1 MQLKLV
7 EINWAP
13 SPRQLRQFGVLCV
26 FVLPLLGWLWNVNAY
41 GLAIML
47 LVGSLVAVLS
57 FVWPAAVKPIFVGL
71 MLAAAPIGM
80 VVGEL
85 AMLLIFLG
93 VFLPISLIFR
103 LMGRDALRL
112 KVDRTATSYWQPKN
126 EPKHVSSYYRR
137 Y

>member
-1 MQLKLV
+1 MKLV

-13 SPRQLRQFGVLCV
+13 STRQLRQFGVVCF
-26 FVLPLLGWLWNVNAY
+26 FVLPLVGWLWNVSVN
-41 GLAIML
+41 GLAVML
-47 LVGSLVAVLS
+47 FLGSLIAILS
-57 FVWPAAVKPIFVGL
+57 IAWPPAVKPIFVGL
-71 MLAAAPIGM
+71 MLVAAPIGM

-93 VFLPISLIFR
+93 IFLPISMIFR
-103 LMGRDALRL
+103 LTGRDALRL
-112 KVDRTATSYWQPKN
+112 KIDKNASTYWLPKN

>member
-112 KVDRTATSYWQPKN
+112 KVDRTAASYWQPKS
-126 EPKHVSSYYRR
+126 EPKQVSSYYRR

>member
-1 MQLKLV
+1 M

-13 SPRQLRQFGVLCV
+13 SSRQLRQFGVLCV
-26 FVLPLLGWLWNVNAY
+26 FVLPLVGWLWNVGTS
-41 GLAIML
+41 GLAFTL
-47 LVGSLVAVLS
+47 LVGSIVAVVS
-57 FVWPAAVKPIFVGL
+57 FAWPAAVKPLFVGL

-80 VVGEL
+80 VAGEV

-103 LMGRDALRL
+103 LLGRDALRL
-112 KVDRTATSYWQPKN
+112 KVDKDATTYWQPKS
-126 EPKHVSSYYRR
+126 EPKRVSSYYRR

>member
-1 MQLKLV
+1 MKLV

-13 SPRQLRQFGVLCV
+13 STRQLRQFGVVCI
-26 FVLPLLGWLWNVNAY
+26 FVLPLLGWLWNISQN
-41 GLAIML
+41 GLAVML
-47 LVGSLVAVLS
+47 FLGGLVSILS
-57 FVWPAAVKPIFVGL
+57 FAWPSAVKPIFIGL
-71 MLAAAPIGM
+71 MLVAAPIGM

-112 KVDRTATSYWQPKN
+112 KIDKAASTYWQPKSQ
-126 EPKHVSSYYRR
+126 PKHVSSYYRR

>member
-1 MQLKLV
+1 MKLV

-26 FVLPLLGWLWNVNAY
+26 FVLPLLGWLWNVDAS

-57 FVWPAAVKPIFVGL
+57 FAWPAAVKPIFVGL

-80 VVGEL
+80 VVGEI

-93 VFLPISLIFR
+93 VFLPIGLIFR
-103 LMGRDALRL
+103 LLGRDALQL
-112 KVDRTATSYWQPKN
+112 KIDKNATTYWQPKI
-126 EPKHVSSYYRR
+126 EPKQVSSYYRR

>member
-1 MQLKLV
+1 MKLV

-13 SPRQLRQFGVLCV
+13 STRQLRQFGVVCI
-26 FVLPLLGWLWNVNAY
+26 FVLPLLGWLWNVGTS
-41 GLAIML
+41 GLAVML
-47 LVGSLVAVLS
+47 FVGSVVAILS
-57 FVWPAAVKPIFVGL
+57 FAWPPIVKPIFVGL
-71 MLAAAPIGM
+71 MLVAAPVGM

-93 VFLPISLIFR
+93 IFLPISLIFR
-103 LMGRDALRL
+103 LIGRDALRL
-112 KVDRTATSYWQPKN
+112 KIDKNASTYWQPKS